1 MADTKRGRIAEE
13 VLTENWYE
21 FIHDLIDEMQAAF
34 LKSGLSQDEI
44 ADRLG
49 RDPAFIS
56 RCLRGQNNMTVRT
69 INNIARSMNCR
80 LDVNF
85 QALSEL
91 YPSNLQP
98 HVSQRAWVF
107 ETTQTG
113 TIGSKADQ
121 PQELV
126 WADN

>member
-69 INNIARSMNCR
+69 PGPVRQLS
-80 LDVNF
+80 
-85 QALSEL
+85 AL
-91 YPSNLQP
+91 
-98 HVSQRAWVF
+98 
-107 ETTQTG
+107 
-113 TIGSKADQ
+113 
-121 PQELV
+121 
-126 WADN
+126 